1 MDEMQEITGEELERQ
16 QSLEVWLSSVGNP
29 DHGQDPSRPLFG
41 VQQYWQTVE
50 SLGRA
55 SAMCRSYIVGND
67 LGGGNWTGGL
77 VRRRDSHEEIAT
89 VSYNGRVWRKG
100 TGTDPYPVS
109 YVADEDCVYA
119 LMDDLDGGTLALNGG
134 TVMQRKE
141 LEAAISPRTLQP
153 IGVEAI
159 DADDKWLLDRA
170 VEEQRRWLRIEHRK
184 RSALKVLEPMG
195 FVDNDDVEE
204 PGAIYLPQTG
214 FIFDCEKGGPGD
226 VMKAAIEFG
235 RKQGEEALQRRLRE
249 LLGL

>member
-1 MDEMQEITGEELERQ
+1 MDELVEITGEELECQ
-16 QSLEVWLSSVGNP
+16 QPLEVWLSSVGNP

-41 VQQYWQTVE
+41 VSQYWQAVD
-50 SLGRA
+50 SLARA

-77 VRRRDSHEEIAT
+77 VRRRETHEEIAT

-119 LMDDLDGGTLALNGG
+119 LMDDLDGGTLALNRG

-141 LEAAISPRTLQP
+141 LEAAISPRTLRP

-159 DADDKWLLDRA
+159 DADHKWLLDRA

-184 RSALKVLEPMG
+184 RSALKVLAPLG
-195 FVDNDDVEE
+195 FVDNGDVEE

-214 FIFDCEKGGPGD
+214 FIFDCEKGGPGE

-235 RKQGEEALQRRLRE
+235 RKQGEEALRAQFKV

>member
-77 VRRRDSHEEIAT
+77 VRRRETHEEIAT

-100 TGTDPYPVS
+100 SVCESCPIS
-109 YVADEDCVYA
+109 YVIDGFEVYA
-119 LMDDLDGGTLALNGG
+119 LMDDLDGGTLALNER
-134 TVMQRKE
+134 TSWQRKE
-141 LEAAISPRTLQP
+141 LEAAIAPRALQP
-153 IGVEAI
+153 IEADAI
-159 DADDKWLLDRA
+159 DAHQKWLLERA
-170 VEEQRRWLRIEHRK
+170 VEVQRGWFRIEQRK
-184 RSALKVLEPMG
+184 RSALKLLAPLG
-195 FVDNDDVEE
+195 FQDNQDAEE
-204 PGAIYLPQTG
+204 PGAVYLPQTG
-214 FIFDCEKGGPGD
+214 FIFDCAKGGPGE
-226 VMKAAIEFG
+226 VMQAAIDFG